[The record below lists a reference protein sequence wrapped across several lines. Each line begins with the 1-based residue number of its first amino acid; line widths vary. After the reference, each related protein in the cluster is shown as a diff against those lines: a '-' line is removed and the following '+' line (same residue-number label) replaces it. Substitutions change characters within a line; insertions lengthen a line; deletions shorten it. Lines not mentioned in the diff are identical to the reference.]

1 MESCEKAV
9 NIGTLP
15 KMDCL
20 TPGAGAEDKRAED
33 KPQLMLY
40 SGAIFA
46 RLLLALF
53 VID

>member
-1 MESCEKAV
+1 MESMESCEKAV
-9 NIGTLP
+9 KIGTLP
-15 KMDCL
+15 KEDCL
-20 TPGAGAEDKRAED
+20 TPGAGAKH
-33 KPQLMLY
+33 KIQQLELY